1 MRTAT
6 RFMLP
11 LACGAA
17 LLCPR
22 QAAAED
28 LFGPDKALHFGVSA
42 GVSIGAYAASTLF
55 LNEPWQRAVFASATT
70 LSLGAAKE
78 GWDALGHGTPSY
90 ADFAWDVAGTSVG
103 VSIALT
109 VDLTQPFAQKRR

>member
-1 MRTAT
+1 MRTVT

-11 LACGAA
+11 LTAGAA
-17 LLCPR
+17 LLYPR
-22 QAAAED
+22 EVFAED

-42 GVSIGAYAASTLF
+42 GVSIGAYAASSLF
-55 LNEPWQRAVFASATT
+55 LDEPWQRAVFAGVTT

-78 GWDALGHGTPSY
+78 GWDAMGHGTPSL
-90 ADFAWDVAGTSVG
+90 ADFAWDMAGTTVG

-109 VDLTQPFAQKRR
+109 VDLTRPFAREPR